1 MFDSNLWFSIFHR
14 PYKSRATRVQRLCC
28 CAAALSLIMLT
39 NAMWFET
46 GPTGSSSALHIGPLR
61 ITFRSVFIGFMSSL
75 IIFPP
80 TLAMVQI
87 FCYLLVIACILGGA
101 FFAFFYS
108 LEWGGEKSIKWL
120 SSLFVSVTQNIVL
133 LESIAKMLC
142 FTLVMTCILRLPSEA
157 DDKSVEDEFLLTD
170 VADGES
176 NVEIPPVPNL
186 PEKLDN
192 CHETDAERSNRGSN
206 FYHQNKAFKNAFG
219 PRGEVFVNGHADFG
233 YVYNW
238 LKTAAIPM
246 LYPDTYYNGKAMDAH
261 DRLFMN
267 TIDGLRI
274 GPARLRQKRVKE
286 VFCEWE
292 NIIRKCVYDYDQGK
306 AEAGD
311 FLTYWRHPI
320 QRPVA
325 KSPFLHTPAHKNDI
339 TFTGTFSTYDGGGYV
354 AEFGDS
360 SKTAQLILDQLSETN
375 WMDRLTRAVFLEATI
390 YNANVNLFSC
400 LRISFEMPVIGGIYI
415 STTVESFRPYPYL
428 DNWDLVILILQILWV
443 LVLFYLVYVEVNLV
457 RAFGRQYVLDAWSYV
472 QVLNILT
479 SFSSAILYV
488 IRVAFVIG
496 AIEDVKNNVGEYV
509 SFDKMLQIDEAYTSS
524 LAIIS
529 FICIMQVLK
538 PLTLNY
544 FFALLKNIMKRSA
557 HTILSAYIFLFF
569 MWMAFGASAYV
580 VLVHTTAASFRTL
593 PRSLWTLVRLTI
605 GIIKF
610 PEAMGEETTVKRVLF
625 VSFMVVCYIVLFN
638 LIVTIYLEMYTAIR
652 ELKTLEGFDYELNEH
667 FWKRIYM
674 LRDAFLK
681 KEESSWSCESNTN
694 GISMLVRSSAADKT
708 ASDESLRR
716 RKEQLHKM
724 ANMAGYSVKYTG
736 KSVHAWTYDVY

>member
-1 MFDSNLWFSIFHR
+1 
-14 PYKSRATRVQRLCC
+14 
-28 CAAALSLIMLT
+28 
-39 NAMWFET
+39 
-46 GPTGSSSALHIGPLR
+46 
-61 ITFRSVFIGFMSSL
+61 
-75 IIFPP
+75 
-80 TLAMVQI
+80 
-87 FCYLLVIACILGGA
+87 
-101 FFAFFYS
+101 
-108 LEWGGEKSIKWL
+108 
-120 SSLFVSVTQNIVL
+120 
-133 LESIAKMLC
+133 MLC

-192 CHETDAERSNRGSN
+192 CHETDAERKVRQAKDKKLFTIARQTGVQFLYLVLLMIICSSNRGSN

-219 PRGEVFVNGHADFG
+219 PRGEAFVNGHADFG

-246 LYPDTYYNGKAMDAH
+246 LYTDTYYNGKAMDAH

-267 TIDGLRI
+267 TIDG
-274 GPARLRQKRVKE
+274 PARLRQKRVKE
-286 VFCEWE
+286 VFCVWE
-292 NIIRKCVYDYDQGK
+292 NIIRKCVYEYDQGE
-306 AEAGD
+306 AEEGD

-339 TFTGTFSTYDGGGYV
+339 TFPGTFSTYNGGGYV

-360 SKTAQLILDQLSETN
+360 SKTAQLILDQLNETN
-375 WMDRLTRAVFLEATI
+375 WLDRLTRAVFLEATI

-400 LRISFEMPVIGGIYI
+400 LRISFEMPVIGGIY
-415 STTVESFRPYPYL
+415 SSKTVESFRPYPYL
-428 DNWDLVILILQILWV
+428 DNWDLVLLILQILWV

-457 RAFGRQYVLDAWSYV
+457 RAFGRQYVQDAWSYV

-557 HTILSAYIFLFF
+557 HTILSAFIFLFF

-681 KEESSWSCESNTN
+681 KEESSWSCESNKN
-694 GISMLVRSSAADKT
+694 GISMLVRSSWWIWEFDDL
-708 ASDESLRR
+708 SCERDEAHL
-716 RKEQLHKM
+716 
-724 ANMAGYSVKYTG
+724 AP
-736 KSVHAWTYDVY
+736 